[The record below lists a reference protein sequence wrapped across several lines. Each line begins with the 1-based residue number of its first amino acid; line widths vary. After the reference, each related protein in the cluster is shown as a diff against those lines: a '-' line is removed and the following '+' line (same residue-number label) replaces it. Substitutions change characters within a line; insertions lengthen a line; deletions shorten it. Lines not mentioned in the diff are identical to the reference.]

1 MTILLLVATHTAPAT
16 AQVTISGQVLD
27 ANGAGVDNVVVSL
40 HFSDGTSS
48 LPYTTPIG
56 GTYQFANVNAPG
68 QSMWIEYT
76 KLGTGHKE
84 IHDLSERTS
93 QNLGVVLGL
102 PPKAAG
108 GIVPAPVGDR
118 MAPAPGGPNS
128 PRTSSRPLRGP
139 TCAATRWREVQRLA
153 RLSTSRWRRK
163 CEPASGER
171 PKTRRNASAKVLEN
185 LNR

>member
-1 MTILLLVATHTAPAT
+1 MIPVSRRPAMSPLVTILLLVATHTAPAT

-108 GIVPAPVGDR
+108 GIVRASRSGIVRSGE
-118 MAPAPGGPNS
+118 PNS
-128 PRTSSRPLRGP
+128 PRTNSRPLRGP
-139 TCAATRWREVQRLA
+139 TSPRRDVGGPKAFATR
-153 RLSTSRWRRK
+153 
-163 CEPASGER
+163 R
-171 PKTRRNASAKVLEN
+171 PDGAANASQHPEKG
-185 LNR
+185 R